1 MDPAMFRD
9 LYGYNFWAHRQVWP
23 CIEQLSEE
31 QFTQDAG
38 YSVGAMRDQCV
49 HVMAVESWWFHFLCT
64 GELRFLE
71 EEDYP
76 TRQAIRAKWDDVE
89 QTVQSYLATL
99 TEDELQ
105 REVRPDV
112 WDEGQQPITV
122 WQAMLQVANHSTDH
136 RAQVLAG
143 LRQLGAPTVEQDYLN
158 YLFAQQAAPAEA

>member
-1 MDPAMFRD
+1 MDPAIFRD
-9 LYGYNFWAHRQVWP
+9 LYAYNFWAHRQVWP

-38 YSVGAMRDQCV
+38 YSVGALRDQCV
-49 HVMAVESWWFHFLCT
+49 HVMAVESWWFHFLRT

-89 QTVQSYLATL
+89 QAVHSYLATL

-105 REVRPDV
+105 RAVRPEV

-136 RAQVLAG
+136 RAQILAG